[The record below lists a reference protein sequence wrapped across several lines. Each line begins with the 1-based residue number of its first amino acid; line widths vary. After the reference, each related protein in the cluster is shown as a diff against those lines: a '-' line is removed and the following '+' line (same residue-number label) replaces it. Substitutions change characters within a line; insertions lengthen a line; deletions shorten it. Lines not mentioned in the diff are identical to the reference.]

1 MSLNKR
7 KWSMN
12 ENNYKNDTSLST
24 ESFCNNCGKYGHILN
39 QCKMPITSNG
49 VIAFRIHPETNKR
62 EYLMIRRK
70 DTLGY
75 MDFMRGKFPIYQ
87 KNYIMNMLMQM
98 TVDEKNKLRGRIN
111 DGYIKEK
118 IQILVNGVVSH
129 SEKYDLSTLLDE
141 SDKYEKWTEP
151 EWGFPKGRRNSQE
164 KDYECAL
171 REFAEETGYSI
182 SVLKNIRN
190 IVQFDEIFIGSNY
203 KSYRHKYYVMYMS
216 YSDSLA
222 MKSFQKSE
230 VSGMEWKSLEE
241 SIKSIR
247 SYNLEKKKILNNV
260 DYCLEKTILSQ
271 VGDFSSVS
279 VFTFE

>member
-1 MSLNKR
+1 MSFNKK
-7 KWSMN
+7 KWVLN
-12 ENNYKNDTSLST
+12 ENTEDVISNDC
-24 ESFCNNCGKYGHILN
+24 FCNNCGKYGHILN

-49 VIAFRIHPETNKR
+49 VVVFRINPKTKKR

-98 TVDEKNKLRGRIN
+98 TVDEKNKIRLRIK
-111 DGYIKEK
+111 DGSMKEK

-129 SEKYDLSTLLDE
+129 SDKYDLCTLLDE
-141 SDKYEKWTEP
+141 SDNYGIWTEP

-171 REFAEETGYSI
+171 REFSEETGYPISI
-182 SVLKNIRN
+182 LNNIRN
-190 IVQFDEIFIGSNY
+190 IVPFDEIFIGSNY
-203 KSYRHKYYVMYMS
+203 KSYRHKYYLMYMS
-216 YSDSLA
+216 YKDSLC

-230 VSGMEWKSLEE
+230 VSSMEWKTLDECMN
-241 SIKSIR
+241 SIR
-247 SYNLEKKKILNNV
+247 SYNLEKKKILNNI

-271 VGDFSSVS
+271 VGDLSLLP
-279 VFTFE
+279 